1 MPDAEGLARK
11 FEVLA
16 RVLDERTRRLV
27 AAAEAQAMGFGGV
40 TAVAQASGLS
50 RGTVIR
56 GMAELKTA
64 PKPTR
69 GQRIRRKG
77 AGRKRTDDQDATLK
91 RDLEALVEPVTRG
104 DPESPL
110 RWTCKSVRQLASELQ
125 RAGHET
131 SRRMVAELLHAMDY
145 SLQANRKTLEGSSH
159 PDRNAQFHHISS
171 KIREFQADR
180 QPVISVDT
188 KKKEL
193 VGYFK
198 NNGRE
203 LRPQGDPEKVRV
215 HDFMIPELGRAAPYG
230 VYDVT
235 QNAGWVSVGVDHDT
249 AAFAAQSIRR
259 WWESMGTETY
269 PKAEKLL
276 ITADSGGSNGARVR
290 LWKLELQ
297 KLADETGLQITICHL
312 PPGTSQME
320 QDRASA
326 VLFHQSELARQTP
339 GKPSGDRQS
348 HCGDHDQN
356 GVTGPRRTRSR
367 EIPEGDQGFRQRS
380 RHPPTGAQQLSRG
393 MELHHTS
400 TLRLDCSIYFVTV
413 P

>member
-1 MPDAEGLARK
+1 MAADILARK
-11 FEVLA
+11 FEVLT

-27 AAAEAQAMGFGGV
+27 AAAEAQVIGFGGV
-40 TAVAQASGLS
+40 TAVARASGLS

-56 GMAELKTA
+56 GIGELKTA
-64 PKPTR
+64 LKPAR
-69 GQRIRRKG
+69 GQRVRRKG
-77 AGRKRTDDQDATLK
+77 GGRKRTVDQDATLQ

-125 RAGHET
+125 RLGHRT
-131 SRRMVAELLHAMDY
+131 SHRMVAELLHQMDY
-145 SLQANRKTLEGSSH
+145 SLQANRKTLEGSWH
-159 PDRNAQFHHISS
+159 PDRDAQFHHISG

-193 VGYFK
+193 VGDFK

-203 LRPQGDPEKVRV
+203 LRPKGDPQRVRV
-215 HDFMIPELGRAAPYG
+215 HDFVIPELGRAAPYG

-259 WWESMGTETY
+259 WWESMGHAAY
-269 PKAEKLL
+269 PRAARLL
-276 ITADSGGSNGARVR
+276 LTADSGGSNGARVR

-297 KLADETGLQITICHL
+297 RLANDTGLQISICHL
-312 PPGTSQME
+312 PPGTSKWNKIE
-320 QDRASA
+320 HR
-326 VLFHQSELARQTP
+326 LFSYISQNWR
-339 GKPSGDRQS
+339 GKPLISHQVIVNLIAATTTRTGLRIHAELDARKYPKGVKVSDRDMAAIRIERDKFHGEWNYTILPS
-348 HCGDHDQN
+348 
-356 GVTGPRRTRSR
+356 S
-367 EIPEGDQGFRQRS
+367 
-380 RHPPTGAQQLSRG
+380 A
-393 MELHHTS
+393 
-400 TLRLDCSIYFVTV
+400 
-413 P
+413 